1 MMTMK
6 HDTVRTKTKGRVVFT
21 EKGDTVLFTC
31 CGGAG
36 EEESLQAKQEMEQS
50 FGGGGS
56 AGRGWMW
63 GPGRALWRSSGAID
77 SLRFPLTLSSPVG
90 PLSQM
95 SVRSDVVTCLSVGR
109 EDALWH
115 LMRRVWPALLPLC
128 PLGLEAAAVGEGEPR
143 GGRRPGPFVRLEC
156 CSSGNRLLLTCSLY
170 SYLVCI
176 SAL

>member
-1 MMTMK
+1 MILCELK
-6 HDTVRTKTKGRVVFT
+6 QREEKALLRRGIRFCLHAAEVQVRRRVCRQSRKWSEALAGV
-21 EKGDTVLFTC
+21 GAQ
-31 CGGAG
+31 GGAG
-36 EEESLQAKQEMEQS
+36 CGAQAGL
-50 FGGGGS
+50 FGG
-56 AGRGWMW
+56 A
-63 GPGRALWRSSGAID
+63 AAID